1 MEPDSEMRQMFK
13 KWHSGNLRQLI
24 KMLKTLEEKIHKM
37 HDQMHNFI
45 RGMEIL
51 RKNQKEMLEIKKN
64 TVRDE
69 GCF

>member
-13 KWHSGNLRQLI
+13 KCHSGDLRQLI
-24 KMLKTLEEKIHKM
+24 KMLKTLEKKIHEM

-45 RGMEIL
+45 REMEIL
-51 RKNQKEMLEIKKN
+51 RKNQMKMLEIKKN

-69 GCF
+69 GCL